1 MKKLG
6 NYYRK
11 DNEMFILSSA
21 KAGEKHF
28 IFYTISMLSASS
40 KACRIYLK
48 YRSKQSILKSL
59 LKRILADESAAAL
72 QGNIL
77 YERVRYTKVGG
88 KMYKAKN
95 HEVYEF

>member
-1 MKKLG
+1 MEQ
-6 NYYRK
+6 NYVVIYP
-11 DNEMFILSSA
+11 IL
-21 KAGEKHF
+21 
-28 IFYTISMLSASS
+28 MLTASS

-77 YERVRYTKVGG
+77 YERVSCIKLGG
-88 KMYKAKN
+88 KMYQTKN

>member
-1 MKKLG
+1 
-6 NYYRK
+6 
-11 DNEMFILSSA
+11 MFILSSV
-21 KAGEKHF
+21 KTGEKYV
-28 IFYTISMLSASS
+28 IFYTMSMLSASS

-77 YERVRYTKVGG
+77 YEKVSCIKLGG
-88 KMYKAKN
+88 KN
-95 HEVYEF
+95 V

>member
-1 MKKLG
+1 
-6 NYYRK
+6 
-11 DNEMFILSSA
+11 MFILSSV
-21 KAGEKHF
+21 KTGEKYF
-28 IFYTISMLSASS
+28 IFYTIFMLSASS